1 MSSSHVRNLY
11 KICITIIKPLL
22 NPYIPGTSDLQ
33 IDWRLKFKCSHWA
46 APLRA
51 WGIGGR
57 RHWWPMHGFPIY
69 DLGSNCRLDPS
80 LSKKCQEIE
89 SWWIM
94 CDVPANSDQL
104 FFRPGS
110 YVVNMAYDFLW
121 FPAGKVSKLP
131 RKLCRLWL
139 SKVSGARAAQTCA
152 GGGRK
157 VEALHWVMRDMV
169 EASTLHLSI
178 LQITHLLS
186 PEMIM
191 WGYVGKVK
199 GRYLQRV
206 MGSVSHVVW
215 YLHSKRFSHRLPLA
229 NSDAEISWSRSRSLW
244 LLTILPRCAGRFACL
259 PFWTSLP
266 ICSK

>member
-11 KICITIIKPLL
+11 KICIIIK

-51 WGIGGR
+51 WTSATGDLCMDSPSMIWDQIADLIHLYPKSVKKSNHDELCVKFR
-57 RHWWPMHGFPIY
+57 QILTNCFSDLDHMWYTWPMI
-69 DLGSNCRLDPS
+69 S
-80 LSKKCQEIE
+80 
-89 SWWIM
+89 
-94 CDVPANSDQL
+94 
-104 FFRPGS
+104 
-110 YVVNMAYDFLW
+110 YDFLPAKFQSCRGSSVACDCPK
-121 FPAGKVSKLP
+121 FPARGRPKHALV
-131 RKLCRLWL
+131 
-139 SKVSGARAAQTCA
+139 

-157 VEALHWVMRDMV
+157 VDPLHWVMRDMV

-178 LQITHLLS
+178 LQIAHLLS

-191 WGYVGKVK
+191 WGYVGKIK

-229 NSDAEISWSRSRSLW
+229 NSDAEISWSHSRSLW